1 MAPTLLRMKRRRGK
15 SAETYGYDVVA
26 GFKTV
31 GFRSNAPAGPTF
43 VNGIVDESKPIKCHD
58 KAIENTIW
66 GEYEWDIN
74 GVNLRGNASDL
85 QRTKGVIEDGQFII
99 GKNS

>member
-1 MAPTLLRMKRRRGK
+1 MVW
-15 SAETYGYDVVA
+15 DVPVKDNKI
-26 GFKTV
+26 GLPDRYWYFPSYLC
-31 GFRSNAPAGPTF
+31 GNFGPTF